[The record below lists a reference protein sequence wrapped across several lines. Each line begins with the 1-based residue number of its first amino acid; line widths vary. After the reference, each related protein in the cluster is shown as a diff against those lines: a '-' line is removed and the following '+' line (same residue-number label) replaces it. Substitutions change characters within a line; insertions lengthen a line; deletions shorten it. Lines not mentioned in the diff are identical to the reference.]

1 MELDGAAV
9 MLLTGA
15 VFAAAAL
22 YSSVGHGGAS
32 AYIALMALAGLAPEE
47 IRPAALVLNIVVA
60 SFGAYRFIRAGRFD
74 FSVFWPL
81 AATAIPA
88 AYLTGGIALPE
99 AVYRPL
105 LAAALGAAA
114 LRYLIWPQIDAAK
127 TARAPRKIVALPA
140 GAALGAIAGLTG
152 IGGGVYLSPLLV
164 FTGWADAQKAT
175 GIAACFIVV
184 NSLAGLAG
192 RASSLMTLPTYLPWL
207 AAAAILGAGL
217 GTALSLKTFDKKGV
231 LRVMGIVLGVAA
243 AALVG

>member
-1 MELDGAAV
+1 MELDGGAL

-60 SFGAYRFIRAGRFD
+60 SLGAYRFIRAGRFD
-74 FSVFWPL
+74 FSVFWPV
-81 AATAIPA
+81 AVTAIPV
-88 AYLTGGIALPE
+88 AYLTGGIDLPE
-99 AVYRPL
+99 TVYRPL
-105 LAAALGAAA
+105 LGAALGAAA

-127 TARAPRKIVALPA
+127 TPRAPRKIVALPS
-140 GAALGAIAGLTG
+140 GAVLGALAGFTG

-164 FTGWADAQKAT
+164 STGWADAQKAT

-192 RASSLMTLPTYLPWL
+192 RASSLMTLPSYLPWL
-207 AAAAILGAGL
+207 AVAAILGAGL
-217 GTALSLKTFDKKGV
+217 GTALSLKAFDKKGV